1 LTVALHDCDANNKSP
16 VVNVLFLCIGNSCR
30 SQMAEGFARKYGSDV
45 MSAWSAG
52 LSPAPIVQ
60 PLTIEVMLRKNID
73 IQDQFPKSVHELE
86 LNAFDVI
93 VNLSGMP
100 LPASPRAE
108 TLVWKVTDPMTQGED
123 VYLQV
128 RDQIEGLVMQL
139 ILQIR
144 RQTKRMALQTP
155 AVAPRLPLPAA
166 VPAAAGPTP
175 VARPPIA
182 PTPVAPTGAT
192 GTPQSSSQFRFGRM
206 RRARD

>member
-1 LTVALHDCDANNKSP
+1 M
-16 VVNVLFLCIGNSCR
+16 VNVLFLCIGNSCR

-45 MSAWSAG
+45 VSAWSAG

-86 LNAFDVI
+86 LDAFDVI

-108 TLVWKVTDPMTQGED
+108 TLVWKVTDPMTQGEE

-144 RQTKRMALQTP
+144 RQTKRAALQRP
-155 AVAPRLPLPAA
+155 D
-166 VPAAAGPTP
+166 P
-175 VARPPIA
+175 VARQPVSPA
-182 PTPVAPTGAT
+182 AQVMPARPPVAPAPVVPAPGT
-192 GTPQSSSQFRFGRM
+192 GTSQLSGQFRFGRM